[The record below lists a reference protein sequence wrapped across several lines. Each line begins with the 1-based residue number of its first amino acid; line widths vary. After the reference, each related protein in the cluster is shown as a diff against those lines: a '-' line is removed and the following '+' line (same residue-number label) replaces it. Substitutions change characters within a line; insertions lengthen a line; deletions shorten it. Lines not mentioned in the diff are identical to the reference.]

1 VQVGGGGGGGQR
13 DGFVAQVSAGRG
25 VGSCFCFYGKF
36 VENGWYFVPNIRI
49 SDWN

>member
-1 VQVGGGGGGGQR
+1 MFDLDNIIPSKLDIR
-13 DGFVAQVSAGRG
+13 ETGRG

>member
-1 VQVGGGGGGGQR
+1 MFDLDNIIPSKFDILENGH
-13 DGFVAQVSAGRG
+13 GRG
-25 VGSCFCFYGKF
+25 VGNCFCFYGKF